1 MGDLRKKII
10 GEVDAEL
17 YVPAIGQKVW
27 LIYEDCIFVD
37 TVYCLGKDTFII
49 FSFNGNTKND
59 FWEWRYKDFGKRWF
73 TNFEAAKEKLLSNYS
88 EEYDLVEHDTTW
100 YEVAAIGG
108 NI

>member
-10 GEVDAEL
+10 GEVDADL

-49 FSFNGNTKND
+49 LSFNGNTKND
-59 FWEWRYKDFGKRWF
+59 FWEWRYKDFGKRCF
-73 TNFEAAKEKLLSNYS
+73 TNFEAAKEKFLSNYS

>member
-1 MGDLRKKII
+1 MGELRKRII
-10 GEVDAEL
+10 GEVSANL
-17 YVPAIGQKVW
+17 RVPMIGQKVW

-49 FSFNGNTKND
+49 LSFNRNTKND

-73 TNFEAAKEKLLSNYS
+73 TDFASAKKELLCGYG
-88 EEYDLVEHDTTW
+88 EEYGLVEHDTTW
-100 YEVAAIGG
+100 YEVVIGG